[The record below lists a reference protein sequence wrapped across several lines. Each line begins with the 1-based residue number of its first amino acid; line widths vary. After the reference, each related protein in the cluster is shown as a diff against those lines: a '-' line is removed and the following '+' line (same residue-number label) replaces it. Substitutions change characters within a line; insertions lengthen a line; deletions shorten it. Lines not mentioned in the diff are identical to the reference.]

1 MINNGNVTNNG
12 SGGGGGD
19 SQYTYKGTYDAA
31 TNTPT
36 LTNGVGTLGDWY
48 LVVVAGDN
56 NPTGEMLAVNQVIA
70 YNGAIWQAGGQID
83 NSDEIVV
90 ASTYAVIMGQTI
102 QVGQSLTLALGI
114 LEGEIDSLATSISQ
128 ALNTKQNLVS
138 GATNDNLAALDAT
151 GQTKDSGIAKS
162 VVTKQGN
169 TFNGNSQLVQTT
181 PTGQLPAIIGD
192 DVLVINPTAPSR
204 TPLSVALE
212 NIFMSIPPAQVNADW
227 NATSGVAQ
235 ILNKPNVVVNPMTTA
250 GDLMIG
256 GTPVSGV
263 APAVRL
269 GKGTANQILSMI
281 GTNVAWASNP
291 ALYQYSKYRY
301 VDNVGG
307 SNTNQGS
314 FNAPYQT
321 VAYALTQ
328 ITTGMIICLL
338 GQTAEP
344 ALSIP
349 ATLTNIDVISF
360 GTRSALNGFTNSVTV
375 LGTGAGSV
383 RFQNLNFGGGL
394 TRASTSTCG
403 IYVYGGSIG
412 TAGFTQSG
420 NGYTE
425 FVETDASNGVNT
437 ISAGRLVTNGGK
449 LIAPVVT
456 GTGTFVSIN
465 NAGSIIG
472 NATVASGSALSAIL
486 SIWVSAA
493 TGHAISSVAGSTVL
507 IDGVQFVRSDLATLS
522 TVSLL
527 GNWSIQ
533 YAEFNRSSSVLTGN
547 NLASVDYFDKIGL
560 LNTATVTG
568 RTKQLVLDANGVISE
583 QLIAAPPANYQFNV
597 PVSALYADN
606 ADVSNIVLKSISGS
620 TQFTQKGLLAN
631 SNGLLRLIQQ
641 FSLLASSGQTVNING
656 RLTFYNVNAITQPN
670 YYVNIQVVGLTA
682 GRQLVNVGSVTQ
694 VQLSKEQYGYTNA
707 DFSATDLLVT
717 NLIAIG
723 VEAQLLY
730 AETGSTAIINT
741 MFAQMTIS

>member
-12 SGGGGGD
+12 SGGGGD
-19 SQYTYKGTYDAA
+19 SQYTYKGTYNAD

-48 LVVVAGDN
+48 LVVVAGTN

-114 LEGEIDSLATSISQ
+114 LEGEIDSLATSIAL
-128 ALNTKQNLVS
+128 ALNGKQNLVT

-151 GQTKDSGIAKS
+151 GQAKDSGIAKS

-181 PTGQLPAIIGD
+181 STGNYPALAGNDI
-192 DVLVINPTAPSR
+192 VVINPTGPSP
-204 TPLSVALE
+204 TALSVALE
-212 NIFMSIPPAQVNADW
+212 NIFMSIPLAQVNADW
-227 NATSGVAQ
+227 NATTGVAQ
-235 ILNKPNVVVNPMTTA
+235 ILNKPNVLTNPMTTA
-250 GDLMIG
+250 GDMIVG
-256 GTPVSGV
+256 GSAG
-263 APAVRL
+263 APTRL
-269 GKGTANQILSMI
+269 GKGTANQVLSMV
-281 GTNVAWASNP
+281 GANLAWAANP

-307 SNTNQGS
+307 SDTNQGS
-314 FNAPYQT
+314 FNAPYKT

-360 GTRSALNGFTNSVTV
+360 GTRSALNGFTNGVTV

-394 TRASTSTCG
+394 TRASTSKCG

-425 FVETDASNGVNT
+425 FVETDASNGPNA

-456 GTGTFVSIN
+456 GSGTFVSIN

-472 NATVASGSALSAIL
+472 NTTVASGSTLSAIL

-493 TGHAISSVAGSTVL
+493 TGHAIAAVAGSTVL

-522 TVSLL
+522 TVSFL

-533 YAEFNRSSSVLTGN
+533 YAEFNRVSSVLTGT
-547 NLASVDYFDKIGL
+547 NLASTDYFDKVGL

-568 RTKQLVLDANGVISE
+568 RTKQLVLDANGVVSE
-583 QLIAAPPANYQFNV
+583 QLIATPPTQFSFNV
-597 PVSALYADN
+597 PIATVYSDGSVPT
-606 ADVSNIVLKSISGS
+606 DIVLKSISGS
-620 TQFTQKGLLAN
+620 EQTTQKGLLCN
-631 SNGLLRLIQQ
+631 TSSLFNVSQL
-641 FSLLASSGQTVNING
+641 FSVTVNNGQTINISG
-656 RLTFYNVNAITQPN
+656 RMTFYNLLAITQPN
-670 YYVNIQVVGLTA
+670 YYVNIQVWGVTTG
-682 GRQLVNVGSVTQ
+682 GQLVNLGTQ
-694 VQLSKEQYGYTNA
+694 TQTVLNKDQYAYTNA
-707 DFSATDLLVT
+707 DFGATDTLVT
-717 NLIAIG
+717 NLIAVG
-723 VEAQLLY
+723 VRAQVMY
-730 AETGSTAIINT
+730 GQINATALVNT
-741 MFAQMTIS
+741 MFAQITIT

>member
-48 LVVVAGDN
+48 LVVVAGTN
-56 NPTGEMLAVNQVIA
+56 NPTGEMLNTNQVIA

-114 LEGEIDSLATSISQ
+114 LEGEIDSLATSIAL
-128 ALNTKQNLVS
+128 ALNNKQNLVT

-151 GQTKDSGIAKS
+151 GQVKDSGIAES

-181 PTGQLPAIIGD
+181 STGNYPALRGNDI
-192 DVLVINPTAPSR
+192 VVINPTAPSV
-204 TPLSVALE
+204 TALSEALE
-212 NIFMSIPPAQVNADW
+212 NIFMSIPLAQVNADW

-235 ILNKPNVVVNPMTTA
+235 ILNKPNVLTNPMTTA
-250 GDLMIG
+250 GDMIVG
-256 GTPVSGV
+256 GSAGV
-263 APAVRL
+263 PTRL
-269 GKGTANQILSMI
+269 GKGTANQVLSMV
-281 GTNVAWASNP
+281 GANLAWAANP

-307 SNTNQGS
+307 ADTNQGS
-314 FNAPYQT
+314 FNAPYKT

-328 ITTGMIICLL
+328 ITTGMIVCLL

-360 GTRSALNGFTNSVTV
+360 GTRSALNGFTNGVTV

-394 TRASTSTCG
+394 TRSSTSTCG

-412 TAGFTQSG
+412 VNGFTQSG

-425 FVETDASNGVNT
+425 FVETDASNGVVT
-437 ISAGRLVTNGGK
+437 VSAGRLVTNGGK

-465 NAGSIIG
+465 NAGSVIG

-486 SIWVSAA
+486 SVWVSAA

-522 TVSLL
+522 TVSFL

-533 YAEFNRSSSVLTGN
+533 YAEFNRVSSVLTGA
-547 NLASVDYFDKIGL
+547 NLASVDYFDKLAL

-568 RTKQLVLDANGVISE
+568 RTKQLVLDANGVVSE
-583 QLIAAPPANYQFNV
+583 QLIATPPTQFSFNV
-597 PVSALYADN
+597 PIATVYSDGSVPT
-606 ADVSNIVLKSISGS
+606 DIVLKNITGS
-620 TQFTQKGLLAN
+620 EQTTQKGLLCN
-631 SNGLLRLIQQ
+631 TSSLFDVSQL
-641 FSLLASSGQTVNING
+641 FSVTVNNGQTINISG
-656 RLTFYNVNAITQPN
+656 RMTFYNLSAITQPN
-670 YYVNIQVVGLTA
+670 YYVNIQVWGVTTG
-682 GRQLVNVGSVTQ
+682 GQLVNLGTQ
-694 VQLSKEQYGYTNA
+694 TQTVLNKDQYAYTNA
-707 DFSATDLLVT
+707 DFGATDTLVT
-717 NLIAIG
+717 NLIAVG
-723 VEAQLLY
+723 VRAQVLY
-730 AETGSTAIINT
+730 GQINATALVNT
-741 MFAQMTIS
+741 MFAQITIT